1 MTEASHFRAGS
12 ALLEFIAGRLGAPAC
27 WPSESY
33 RKLVHSRV
41 PDEANAIQRWETEG
55 GRTIAATVPTHSG
68 SAAAENFYTTRPLL
82 TQLI

>member
-27 WPSESY
+27 WPNQSY
-33 RKLVHSRV
+33 RKLVYSRMA
-41 PDEANAIQRWETEG
+41 DEASAIQRWETEG
-55 GRTIAATVPTHSG
+55 GTVAATAPTNSG
-68 SAAAENFYTTRPLL
+68 SAASENFHPTRPLL